1 MATETDTEKLLQK
14 TGASLP
20 RGEVYLVE
28 DRCKGCGLC
37 IAFCPKHVLVVS
49 DRFNKKGYHP
59 PDLVEEEPTHVCV
72 NCGFC
77 ERICP
82 EFAIFV
88 KPKKEE

>member
-1 MATETDTEKLLQK
+1 MATDTDTEKLLQK

-20 RGEVYLVE
+20 RGEVYLLE

-49 DRFNKKGYHP
+49 DKFNKKGYHP
-59 PDLVEEEPTHVCV
+59 PELVEEEPAHVCV

-88 KPKKEE
+88 KSKKEE